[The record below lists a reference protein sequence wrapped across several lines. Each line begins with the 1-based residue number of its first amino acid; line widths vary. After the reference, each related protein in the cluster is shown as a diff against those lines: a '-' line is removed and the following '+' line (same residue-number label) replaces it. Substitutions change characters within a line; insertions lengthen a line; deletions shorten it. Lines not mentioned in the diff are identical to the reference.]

1 MQGTP
6 PPSAPSPGTTPGGWS
21 DPPSP
26 GGDGDGA
33 PGAGASGRDPGG
45 APPPDLL
52 ESLRGL
58 RDTGKSGLGAAGEA
72 AKAFRSLVVADVSLA
87 RSAAGRSIA
96 FAGVAVVFGASSWLL
111 LMAALIVLLSS
122 QLGLPWWLSLCGCAV
137 LSAVGGW
144 LAVRKAADY
153 FEHTRLKT
161 TRRQL
166 ARLGIGELS
175 ELVPGAASAESA
187 RAAEVRVREEA
198 ERAPVRDERGVDVT
212 PP

>member
-1 MQGTP
+1 M
-6 PPSAPSPGTTPGGWS
+6 PGE
-21 DPPSP
+21 
-26 GGDGDGA
+26 GA
-33 PGAGASGRDPGG
+33 PDRATDG
-45 APPPDLL
+45 APPPDLI

-58 RDTGKSGLGAAGEA
+58 RDTGKSGVGAAGEA

-122 QLGLPWWLSLCGCAV
+122 QLGLPWWVALCGCAM
-137 LSAVGGW
+137 LSALGAW
-144 LAVRKAADY
+144 LAVRKAAAY

-198 ERAPVRDERGVDVT
+198 NRAPVRDERGVNVT

>member
-1 MQGTP
+1 M
-6 PPSAPSPGTTPGGWS
+6 
-21 DPPSP
+21 
-26 GGDGDGA
+26 
-33 PGAGASGRDPGG
+33 PGAGASRRAADG
-45 APPPDLL
+45 APPPDLI

-58 RDTGKSGLGAAGEA
+58 RDTGKSGLDAAGEA

-111 LMAALIVLLSS
+111 LMAALIVLLSN
-122 QLGLPWWLSLCGCAV
+122 QFGLPWWVALCSCALLSG
-137 LSAVGGW
+137 VGAW

-175 ELVPGAASAESA
+175 ELVPGAGSAESA
-187 RAAEVRVREEA
+187 RAAEIRVREEA